1 MPLLM
6 IILYRNAVRDSFA
19 QKRGAGPAGFPPPV
33 RWRRVSRGAALPA
46 LLPFACPRPTGSGSS
61 RGSFSPRAPPRVSL
75 RGPPWGSPEGAR
87 STRFRGTGARGS
99 IAGPVPPPPVKAP
112 VVPDPSSPRHH
123 PTPPSPP
130 PRPERGA
137 HAGTSSAPR
146 RGSARCGCSAA
157 RLGEL
162 PCARERGRHWPP
174 PPGGGGGAQSPPCRR
189 RGSGGGTVSTT
200 DSGARGGGA
209 RRPGLRPLPGEP
221 GGPRSAPPPPH
232 TGAALVRLTPPHS
245 DTPQRRGGAGGG
257 SSCGSCWRGGA
268 VCRRTVVVRPSSAAL
283 CPYLV
288 LLPPDFESVLSSVAT
303 AKN

>member
-1 MPLLM
+1 M

-19 QKRGAGPAGFPPPV
+19 QKRGAGPARFPPPV
-33 RWRRVSRGAALPA
+33 RWRRVSRGGGSASPASLCLPSPDGQRQ
-46 LLPFACPRPTGSGSS
+46 LPGLILPPRPSAGVSPRTPVGQPRGGSEHSVSRDRCSGLH
-61 RGSFSPRAPPRVSL
+61 RGSR
-75 RGPPWGSPEGAR
+75 
-87 STRFRGTGARGS
+87 
-99 IAGPVPPPPVKAP
+99 PPPPVKAP

-146 RGSARCGCSAA
+146 RDSARCGCSAA

-221 GGPRSAPPPPH
+221 GGPRSAPPPH
-232 TGAALVRLTPPHS
+232 TPGLRW
-245 DTPQRRGGAGGG
+245 
-257 SSCGSCWRGGA
+257 CG
-268 VCRRTVVVRPSSAAL
+268 
-283 CPYLV
+283 
-288 LLPPDFESVLSSVAT
+288 
-303 AKN
+303 